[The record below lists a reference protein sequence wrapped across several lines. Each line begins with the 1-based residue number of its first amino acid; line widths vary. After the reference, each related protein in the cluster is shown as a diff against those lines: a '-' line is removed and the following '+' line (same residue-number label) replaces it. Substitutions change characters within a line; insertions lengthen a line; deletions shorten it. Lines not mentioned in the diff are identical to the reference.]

1 MDSARLRADL
11 AVGAKGL
18 RKSETRE
25 LGASVGRVHDDS
37 APAQGSG
44 AEACR
49 PASAAAAA
57 TLPGHTTSSRAAHT
71 VGPFGDI
78 AGIRLRKTGSRFGP
92 AGATAAE
99 VTPPSAPPP
108 PAALAP
114 AAGAHCRPSGV
125 RWVGATHPPTCA
137 RAAPTPPPTLS
148 LGYCAPMPVR
158 TAVPRS
164 LDEHLPPRC
173 PPDPPLAVVR
183 ASLARP
189 ACPHAE
195 GAGSRRAAGAQPHAH
210 PTSTPPPPPP
220 PPPLSAS
227 GCGRTSPPP
236 SAPAVAATLPA
247 VPPSA
252 AGGHACRFPLG
263 VPFNA
268 AARVRCDWPTAV
280 RRVPG
285 ANASPATGTAAR
297 PSAEV
302 QRVRTAADVL
312 ARPQTVTLPGRY
324 GPGELRR
331 LDPAA
336 LSFAAS
342 AVVGGGSRGLEAM
355 PPPPPAAAV
364 EVAMPAERRSFD
376 VVVAAC
382 RKTLGIGAEG
392 SLPWRIPADLK
403 YFRQLTTSTRDP
415 LRRNAVVMGRRTW
428 ESLPPKARPLAER
441 LNVVLSR
448 TPEAELRARLCLPP
462 DVLVAGSL
470 DAALALLAAAPTAE
484 AVESIFVI
492 GGAAVYAEALA
503 SERLERAYVTFVD
516 LPANAPAPAFDALL
530 PSGCLDRLARVRAAR
545 GAPGP
550 DGAAPEFVVLA
561 RDAAAAAGLPT
572 ALQPAPTT
580 PPALH
585 GEAGYLALVRH
596 VIDAGN
602 HRSDR
607 TRVGTRSVFGA
618 QLRFNLRDDSFPL
631 LTTKAVFWRGV
642 AEELFWFISG
652 DTSAAT
658 LQAKGIKIWDGNSSR
673 AFLDGLGL
681 SEREEGDLGPVYGF
695 QWRHFGAR
703 YTHRAAGYEGKGVDQ
718 LARAIELLRTNPH
731 DRRIVVSAWNPPD
744 LAQMALPPCH
754 VLFQFYAHDGRLSCQ
769 LYQRSADLGLGVP
782 FNIASYA
789 LLTRLVAHVTGLQPG
804 ELVHTLGDA
813 HVYENHVDA
822 LREQLGRTPRPPP
835 KLRIVGADGLTDIDA
850 LRMEHL
856 QLVGYEPHAK
866 IAMQMAV

>member
-1 MDSARLRADL
+1 MC
-11 AVGAKGL
+11 
-18 RKSETRE
+18 
-25 LGASVGRVHDDS
+25 
-37 APAQGSG
+37 Q
-44 AEACR
+44 
-49 PASAAAAA
+49 
-57 TLPGHTTSSRAAHT
+57 
-71 VGPFGDI
+71 
-78 AGIRLRKTGSRFGP
+78 
-92 AGATAAE
+92 
-99 VTPPSAPPP
+99 
-108 PAALAP
+108 
-114 AAGAHCRPSGV
+114 
-125 RWVGATHPPTCA
+125 
-137 RAAPTPPPTLS
+137 
-148 LGYCAPMPVR
+148 
-158 TAVPRS
+158 
-164 LDEHLPPRC
+164 
-173 PPDPPLAVVR
+173 
-183 ASLARP
+183 
-189 ACPHAE
+189 
-195 GAGSRRAAGAQPHAH
+195 
-210 PTSTPPPPPP
+210 
-220 PPPLSAS
+220 
-227 GCGRTSPPP
+227 
-236 SAPAVAATLPA
+236 
-247 VPPSA
+247 
-252 AGGHACRFPLG
+252 
-263 VPFNA
+263 
-268 AARVRCDWPTAV
+268 
-280 RRVPG
+280 
-285 ANASPATGTAAR
+285 
-297 PSAEV
+297 
-302 QRVRTAADVL
+302 
-312 ARPQTVTLPGRY
+312 
-324 GPGELRR
+324 
-331 LDPAA
+331 
-336 LSFAAS
+336 
-342 AVVGGGSRGLEAM
+342 
-355 PPPPPAAAV
+355 
-364 EVAMPAERRSFD
+364 AMPAERRSFD

-658 LQAKGIKIWDGNSSR
+658 LQARRGTRCARRAHRRALRRAPLTARTAPHRVRACVRACARQAKGIKIWDGNSSR

-813 HVYENHVDA
+813 HGAAARARTAHRAAPPTVQRGGRVSSGLARPCAPPRPLARAAVYENHVDA